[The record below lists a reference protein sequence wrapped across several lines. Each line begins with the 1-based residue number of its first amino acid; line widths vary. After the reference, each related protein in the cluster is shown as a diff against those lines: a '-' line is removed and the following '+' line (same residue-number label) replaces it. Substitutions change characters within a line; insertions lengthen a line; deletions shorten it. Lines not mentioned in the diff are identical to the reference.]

1 MGIRVKFKVPI
12 TYAELREKAEHFF
25 HCVYLAA
32 VSYEAHGM
40 YQIAA
45 GVLLVVTVSGVF
57 IVREIH
63 GDADDEHD

>member
-1 MGIRVKFKVPI
+1 MGIRIRFNVPSTI
-12 TYAELREKAEHFF
+12 KELREKAEHFF

-57 IVREIH
+57 IVREVE
-63 GDADDEHD
+63 DEHG

>member
-1 MGIRVKFKVPI
+1 MHIKIKFNVP
-12 TYAELREKAEHFF
+12 TTVRELREKAEHFF

-57 IVREIH
+57 IVREVVE
-63 GDADDEHD
+63 DEHG